1 VAKECDGWLSGIGGQ
16 AHDGWLRTGMGGKV
30 GWVAKDRDGW
40 LSGIGGQVQDRWLRT
55 EMCG

>member
-1 VAKECDGWLSGIGGQ
+1 VAGDNGWPSRRVV
-16 AHDGWLRTGMGGKV
+16 AVWDRWPST

-40 LSGIGGQVQDRWLRT
+40 LSGIGGQVQDRRLRT